1 MKNYK
6 LFTHTDLDGVACAIV
21 ARLFLE
27 EIDVEYCTNSSIDK
41 KLEDFLKER
50 INDYKYILIT
60 DLPISKE
67 VAEKIQEKY
76 KEKVRLLDH
85 HSTEK
90 SIGEYEWAEVKVN
103 TGEYLHCGAE
113 LLYQYLLGVTHRKSL
128 LIHERFVELV
138 RLYDTWEW
146 EKVGNLEAREL
157 NYLLSFEGIFRFAE
171 EMEKKLS
178 QQLIFTEQDK
188 QVIEILQE
196 NKEQYIKRKSKQI
209 ISIEAKGYKIGVIFG
224 EQYISELGND
234 LADMHPELDLIAIFT
249 GRKISLRS
257 NKADIN
263 LGEWSKEH
271 FGGGGHAQSA
281 GMMIEDEKL
290 TQIAQLIFGQSGLS

>member
-6 LFTHTDLDGVACAIV
+6 LFTHTDLDGVACSIV

-27 EIDVEYCTNSSIDK
+27 DIDVEYCTNSNIDK
-41 KLEDFLKER
+41 KLEEFLQEK

-67 VAEKIQEKY
+67 IAEKIKDNY

-90 SIGEYEWAEVKVN
+90 SIGEYKWAEVKVN
-103 TGEYLHCGAE
+103 TGKYLHCGAE
-113 LLYQYLLGVTHRKSL
+113 LLYHYLLGLADEESP
-128 LIHERFVELV
+128 LIYEQFVELV

-146 EKVGNLEAREL
+146 EKVGNIDATAL
-157 NYLLSFEGIFRFAE
+157 NYLLGFEGIFRFAE

-178 QQLIFTEQDK
+178 QQIIFSEQDK
-188 QVIEILQE
+188 QVVEILQE
-196 NKEQYIKRKSKQI
+196 NKKQYIKRKSKQI
-209 ISIEAKGYKIGVIFG
+209 LNIQAKGYKIGVIFG

-234 LADMHPELDLIAIFT
+234 LADMYPELDLIAIFT
-249 GRKISLRS
+249 GRKVSLRS
-257 NKADIN
+257 NKTDIN

-281 GMMIEDEKL
+281 GMMVGNDKL
-290 TQIAQLIFGQSGLS
+290 TQIAQLIFKELEG